1 MQGIKHAVI
10 RKDLKI
16 NKNSN
21 TVSSQKSVKIEELG
35 EKENEIKNE
44 IGSGN
49 IFCESEDYTV
59 SDNYIFRCGKVGPC
73 DSLSEVL
80 L

>member
-1 MQGIKHAVI
+1 MI

-16 NKNSN
+16 NKNN
-21 TVSSQKSVKIEELG
+21 NAINSQKSVKSEEFG
-35 EKENEIKNE
+35 ENTY
-44 IGSGN
+44 S
-49 IFCESEDYTV
+49 ESEDYTISNV
-59 SDNYIFRCGKVGPC
+59 YVFRCGKVGPC